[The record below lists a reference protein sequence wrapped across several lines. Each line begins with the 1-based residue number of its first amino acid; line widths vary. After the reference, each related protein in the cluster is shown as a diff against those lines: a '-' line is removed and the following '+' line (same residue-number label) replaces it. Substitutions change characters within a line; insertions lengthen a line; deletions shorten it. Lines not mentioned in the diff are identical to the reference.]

1 MRDLAGRSLAD
12 DDLLNV
18 LDVEGGAIVDRGPT
32 EPDEEIRWRQALTD
46 AGAARGMQLLFTG
59 YDIVG
64 IVDALGVDGLNGADE
79 QNWPHAMPWAR
90 RCEPSSADEVDRR
103 HPSQLPRLRLLQGG
117 LDPLPGDLH
126 A

>member
-18 LDVEGGAIVDRGPT
+18 LDVDGGAIVDRGPT
-32 EPDEEIRWRQALTD
+32 EPAEEIRWRQALTD

-64 IVDALGVDGLNGADE
+64 IVDALGVNATDE
-79 QNWPHAMPWAR
+79 QNWPHAAPRAR
-90 RCEPSSADEVDRR
+90 HCEPSFEQEVDRR

-117 LDPLPGDLH
+117 LDPLPGDPH
-126 A
+126 T